1 MYDYSPYTPL
11 PYRNQ
16 QAYTMTVEGNG
27 QITVKP
33 DEAILTVGVV
43 SSYKNDRRKPY

>member
-1 MYDYSPYTPL
+1 MYDHS

-16 QAYTMTVEGNG
+16 NAYTMTVEGSG

-33 DEAILTVGVV
+33 DEAILTVGVKPQFLL
-43 SSYKNDRRKPY
+43 SGSIKNSHS